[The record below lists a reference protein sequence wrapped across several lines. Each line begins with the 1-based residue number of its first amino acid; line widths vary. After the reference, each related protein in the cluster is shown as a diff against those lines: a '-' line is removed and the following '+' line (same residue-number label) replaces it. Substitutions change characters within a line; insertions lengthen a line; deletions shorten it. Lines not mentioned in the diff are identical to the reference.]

1 MYNQPHENLISE
13 EEKSLFESLKESADG
28 KMISLIKGKVEESLF
43 IHADISKLRQV
54 LVNLIDNGI
63 KFTPEMGSITVSVS
77 TQLKSTEF
85 RIQDNGIGIAPEHIP
100 HLFERFYKVERSRS
114 DYGTGLGLAIAKHII
129 DVHSGEIKVESEE
142 GVGTTFI
149 VTIPS

>member
-1 MYNQPHENLISE
+1 MTISILP
-13 EEKSLFESLKESADG
+13 S
-28 KMISLIKGKVEESLF
+28 
-43 IHADISKLRQV
+43 R
-54 LVNLIDNGI
+54 LIDQIAAGEVVERPASAVKELIENSLDAGA
-63 KFTPEMGSITVSVS
+63 T
-77 TQLKSTEF
+77 
-85 RIQDNGIGIAPEHIP
+85 RIELEIEGGGTRLIRVRDNGIGIAPEHIP